1 MNGFD
6 SYEKA
11 LYTGDVEAA
20 REMENRYDEYPE
32 LAELDRHAAAR
43 GRAEAAE
50 RGLRTF
56 NGVAARTAGVVGSLA
71 TGNLPLA
78 SAIVGAGGAA
88 GNLAEGG
95 TVGEALAEGAVEGA
109 ANYAGGKLMELAG
122 KGIVAGARRV
132 VQSIDDSLTWGGGT
146 VDAAD
151 IRVAPRRRPAPAV
164 PSGKAYPSDE
174 QLMAMY
180 RKMDAREFE
189 AATGLKKTDFA
200 KYIEGKPAGQLPPS
214 DAEMSAMARAFGE
227 SVPTTD
233 FTPPWRTNADVTRRW
248 YEDLTARYGKDRADG
263 MLDVLFDENF
273 RRYFYGQNPQ
283 KTLADI
289 DKYREMRRI
298 VNAVTEPNEII
309 LGGSAGISS
318 EGTIFRGSAVPHDL
332 DFVGYLDN
340 ASRRTDYGS
349 EAATRAMVEALSD
362 RARIENSPIIR
373 KLREMYPEARNATFH
388 WPAYDWEIGDGFQ
401 YTPGVF
407 TVVKA
412 SPDVAPGGHVSRTI
426 STMLGG
432 NKVDIM
438 LQDGALGV
446 SRTNPRLGNTETAFD
461 WKRAYGAQRRKGL
474 RPKDAAD
481 IGRYADYSEDNP
493 VVDLGSHR
501 AQYNPF
507 AFADDLVNRDG
518 MPTVFD
524 METYPGSGERVPVVM
539 NTEGV
544 ILPLE
549 RPRLLETY
557 DPMHP
562 QNMARY
568 ANSPATAETHPLV
581 AIRGADRAIRDAPGY
596 PGGEYSPHIGIYPAD
611 KPEKFVDSVFEKGAI
626 NWFTNPDGT
635 YKDIV
640 VFPRK
645 AVDPA
650 TSVSNRLWD
659 EDAYTYT
666 LDRGALSRMSERDQ
680 LNIARTA
687 AGRRYGWASETP
699 FYTEIGNAYRNRI
712 YERNPWGVAPDM
724 KKMQEINMGGSAF
737 DGYGESMPT
746 GFAKDGLVIRGEE
759 IGKDPASARKKL
771 LDAIMQMRFAA
782 PAGLSVG
789 IGAGAASTQQ
799 ASKGGEAGPGKR
811 ESTAPTDEQLQ
822 EAAAFLRL
830 VIEKGFAKTDDEIE
844 KCERLARAIEAA
856 VGAEPVKPK
865 EAPIEARPLRPTA
878 ETQAAIDAG
887 KADEDE
893 DLFGRNGT
901 VETTEQDVEDFK
913 ADADKDLFGR
923 NGTVETT
930 AQDVE
935 DFKSNAD
942 RAAAQPAAP
951 VQEQPAPQV
960 AVQPQQEQ
968 PAPQV
973 AVQPQQ
979 EQPAQQAAV
988 QPRQEQLAPGL
999 ARSGSRSN
1007 ILEFNGRRISQREF
1021 DRIQAK
1027 FLEGGGAQQPQ
1038 AARPVQQPQVA
1049 ANGADDALKPNN
1061 LRQSTQVDSGRK
1073 DALGRPLDEYGRVIA

>member
-56 NGVAARTAGVVGSLA
+56 TGAAARTAGVVASLG

-78 SAIVGAGGAA
+78 SAIVGAGGAT

-109 ANYAGGKLMELAG
+109 ANYAGGKLLELAG
-122 KGIVAGARRV
+122 KGIVTGARRIAR
-132 VQSIDDSLTWGGGT
+132 SIDDSLTWGGGT

-151 IRVAPRRRPAPAV
+151 IGIPPRRRVPASPAV
-164 PSGKAYPSDE
+164 KPHPSDE
-174 QLMAMY
+174 RLTDMY
-180 RKMDAREFE
+180 QKMGDEEFE
-189 AATGLKKTDFA
+189 AATGLQKRDFA
-200 KYIEGKPAGQLPPS
+200 KHITDELPPS
-214 DAEMSAMARAFGE
+214 KFPSDSEMVAMARAYGANGPE
-227 SVPTTD
+227 RE
-233 FTPPWRTNADVTRRW
+233 FTPPWRANADATRSW
-248 YEDLTARYGKDRADG
+248 YEDLVARYGKERAHN

-273 RRYFYGQNPQ
+273 RRYFYGRNPQ
-283 KTLADI
+283 QTLADI

-298 VNAVTEPNEII
+298 VNAITEPNEII

-362 RARIENSPIIR
+362 RARVENSPIIR
-373 KLREMYPEARNATFH
+373 KLREMYPEARDATFH

-426 STMLGG
+426 STMIGG

-474 RPKDAAD
+474 RSKDAAD

-524 METYPGSGERVPVVM
+524 METFPGSGERVPVVM

-544 ILPLE
+544 ILPLD

-562 QNMARY
+562 QNMSRY
-568 ANSPATAETHPLV
+568 ADRPATAETHPLV
-581 AIRGADRAIRDAPGY
+581 AMRGANRAIRDVPGTE
-596 PGGEYSPHIGIYPAD
+596 GEYGPNIGVYRAD
-611 KPEKFVDSVFEKGAI
+611 KPEELVESIFKRGMK
-626 NWFTNPDGT
+626 NWFTNPDGS

-640 VFPRK
+640 IYDRS
-645 AVDPA
+645 AVDPKA
-650 TSVSNRLWD
+650 NISNRLWD
-659 EDAYTYT
+659 QDAYTLE
-666 LDRGALSRMSERDQ
+666 LDRQALSGLSRNDQ
-680 LNIARTA
+680 RNVSNASFRKS
-687 AGRRYGWASETP
+687 YGWGSEFP
-699 FYTEIGNAYRNRI
+699 MYSELGDAYRNRI
-712 YERNPWGVAPDM
+712 YEQNPAGVVPDM
-724 KKMQEINMGGSAF
+724 SMATAKNMYL
-737 DGYGESMPT
+737 GYGEAMPAR
-746 GFAKDGLVIRGEE
+746 FAKDGVVIRGEE
-759 IGKDPASARKKL
+759 IARDPEGSKKRL
-771 LDAIMQMRFAA
+771 LDAIMKMRFAA

-789 IGAGAASTQQ
+789 VGVGAASTQQ
-799 ASKGGEAGPGKR
+799 AAKGGESGRGKR
-811 ESTAPTDEQLQ
+811 ESTAPTDEQLR

-830 VIEKGFAKTDDEIE
+830 VVEKGFAKTDDEIE

-856 VGAEPVKPK
+856 VGAEPVRPK
-865 EAPIEARPLRPTA
+865 EAPLEARPLRPTA

-887 KADEDE
+887 EADE
-893 DLFGRNGT
+893 
-901 VETTEQDVEDFK
+901 
-913 ADADKDLFGR
+913 DKDLFGQ

-942 RAAAQPAAP
+942 PAAVQPAAP
-951 VQEQPAPQV
+951 G
-960 AVQPQQEQ
+960 
-968 PAPQV
+968 
-973 AVQPQQ
+973 Q
-979 EQPAQQAAV
+979 EQPAQQVAV
-988 QPRQEQLAPGL
+988 QLQQEQLAPGL
-999 ARSGSRSN
+999 TRSGSRSN
-1007 ILEFNGRRISQREF
+1007 ILEFNGRRVSQREF

-1049 ANGADDALKPNN
+1049 ANDADDALKPNK
-1061 LRQSTQVDSGRK
+1061 LRQTTQVDSGRK

>member
-11 LYTGDVEAA
+11 LYTGDVDAA
-20 REMENRYDEYPE
+20 REMEKRYDEYPE

-43 GRAEAAE
+43 GRVEAAE

-56 NGVAARTAGVVGSLA
+56 AGSAARTAGVVASLG

-151 IRVAPRRRPAPAV
+151 IRIAPRRRPAPAV

-180 RKMDAREFE
+180 KKMDAREFE
-189 AATGLKKTDFA
+189 AATGLEKTDFA
-200 KYIEGKPAGQLPPS
+200 KYIKGKPADQLPPS

-248 YEDLTARYGKDRADG
+248 YEDLTARYGKDRANG
-263 MLDVLFDENF
+263 MLDVLFNENF
-273 RRYFYGQNPQ
+273 RRYFYGRNPQ

-318 EGTIFRGSAVPHDL
+318 EGTIFRGTAVPHDL

-373 KLREMYPEARNATFH
+373 KLREMYPEARDATFH

-544 ILPLE
+544 ILPLD

-557 DPMHP
+557 DPTHP
-562 QNMARY
+562 QNMSRY
-568 ANSPATAETHPLV
+568 ADRSATAETHPLV
-581 AIRGADRAIRDAPGY
+581 AMRGANRAIRDVPGTE
-596 PGGEYSPHIGIYPAD
+596 GEYGPNIGVYRAD
-611 KPEKFVDSVFEKGAI
+611 KPEELVESVFKRGTG
-626 NWFTNPDGT
+626 NWFTNPDGS

-640 VFPRK
+640 IYDRS
-645 AVDPA
+645 AVDPKA
-650 TSVSNRLWD
+650 NISNRLWD
-659 EDAYTYT
+659 QDAYTLE
-666 LDRGALSRMSERDQ
+666 LDRRALSGLGRNDQ
-680 LNIARTA
+680 RNVSNASFRKS
-687 AGRRYGWASETP
+687 YGWSSEIP
-699 FYTEIGNAYRNRI
+699 MYSELGDAYRNRI
-712 YERNPWGVAPDM
+712 YEQNPAGVVPDM
-724 KKMQEINMGGSAF
+724 RVATAKNMYL
-737 DGYGESMPT
+737 GYGEAMPARFT
-746 GFAKDGLVIRGEE
+746 KDGVVIRGEE
-759 IGKDPASARKKL
+759 IARDPEGSKQRL
-771 LDAIMQMRFAA
+771 LDAIMKMRFAA

-789 IGAGAASTQQ
+789 IGVGAASTQQ
-799 ASKGGEAGPGKR
+799 AAKGGESGRGKR
-811 ESTAPTDEQLQ
+811 ESTAPTDEQLR

-830 VIEKGFAKTDDEIE
+830 VVEKGFAKTDDEIE

-865 EAPIEARPLRPTA
+865 GAPLEARPLRPTA

-887 KADEDE
+887 EADEDK

-901 VETTEQDVEDFK
+901 VETTAQDVEDFK
-913 ADADKDLFGR
+913 SNADKDLFGR

-951 VQEQPAPQV
+951 GQEQPAQQV
-960 AVQPQQEQ
+960 AVQPR
-968 PAPQV
+968 
-973 AVQPQQ
+973 Q

-988 QPRQEQLAPGL
+988 QPQQEQLAPGL

-1027 FLEGGGAQQPQ
+1027 FLEGGVAQQPQ

-1049 ANGADDALKPNN
+1049 ANDADDALKPNK
-1061 LRQSTQVDSGRK
+1061 LRQTTQVDSGRK

>member
-56 NGVAARTAGVVGSLA
+56 TGAAARTAGVVASLG

-109 ANYAGGKLMELAG
+109 ANYAGGKLLELAG
-122 KGIVAGARRV
+122 KGIVAGARRIAR
-132 VQSIDDSLTWGGGT
+132 SIDDSLTWGGGT

-151 IRVAPRRRPAPAV
+151 IRIAPRRRPSPAV

-180 RKMDAREFE
+180 KKMDAKEFE

-200 KYIEGKPAGQLPPS
+200 KYIEGKPADQLPPQLPPS

-248 YEDLTARYGKDRADG
+248 YEDLTARYGKDRANG
-263 MLDVLFDENF
+263 MLDVLFNENF

-362 RARIENSPIIR
+362 RARVENSPIIR
-373 KLREMYPEARNATFH
+373 KLREMYPEARDATFH

-407 TVVKA
+407 TVIKA
-412 SPDVAPGGHVSRTI
+412 SPDVTPGGRVSRTI

-432 NKVDIM
+432 NKVDII

-524 METYPGSGERVPVVM
+524 METFPGSGERVPVVM

-544 ILPLE
+544 ILPLD

-562 QNMARY
+562 QNMSRY
-568 ANSPATAETHPLV
+568 AGRPATAETHPLV
-581 AIRGADRAIRDAPGY
+581 AMRGANRAIRDVPGTE
-596 PGGEYSPHIGIYPAD
+596 GEYGPNIGVYRAD
-611 KPEKFVDSVFEKGAI
+611 KPEELVESIFKRGTK
-626 NWFTNPDGT
+626 NWFTNPDGS

-640 VFPRK
+640 IYDRS
-645 AVDPA
+645 AVDPQA
-650 TSVSNRLWD
+650 NISNRLWD
-659 EDAYTYT
+659 QDAYTLE
-666 LDRGALSRMSERDQ
+666 LDRPTLSGLSRNDQ
-680 LNIARTA
+680 RNFSNASFRKS
-687 AGRRYGWASETP
+687 YGWGSEFP
-699 FYTEIGNAYRNRI
+699 MYSELGDAYRNRI
-712 YERNPWGVAPDM
+712 YEQNPAGVVPDM
-724 KKMQEINMGGSAF
+724 GMATAKNMYL
-737 DGYGESMPT
+737 GYGEAMPAR
-746 GFAKDGLVIRGEE
+746 FAKDGVVIRGEE
-759 IGKDPASARKKL
+759 IARDPEGSKKRL
-771 LDAIMQMRFAA
+771 LDAIMKMRFAA

-789 IGAGAASTQQ
+789 VGVGAASTQQ
-799 ASKGGEAGPGKR
+799 AAKGGESGRGKR

-830 VIEKGFAKTDDEIE
+830 VVEKGFAKTDDEIE

-865 EAPIEARPLRPTA
+865 EAPLEARPLRPTA

-887 KADEDE
+887 KTDEE
-893 DLFGRNGT
+893 
-901 VETTEQDVEDFK
+901 
-913 ADADKDLFGR
+913 KDLFGQ

-942 RAAAQPAAP
+942 HAAAQPAAP
-951 VQEQPAPQV
+951 GPEQPAQQV

-968 PAPQV
+968 
-973 AVQPQQ
+973 
-979 EQPAQQAAV
+979 
-988 QPRQEQLAPGL
+988 LAPGL
-999 ARSGSRSN
+999 TRSGSRSN

-1038 AARPVQQPQVA
+1038 AAQPLHQPQDA
-1049 ANGADDALKPNN
+1049 ANDMDDALKPNK
-1061 LRQSTQVDSGRK
+1061 LRQTTQVDSGRK

>member
-11 LYTGDVEAA
+11 LYTGDVEAT
-20 REMENRYDEYPE
+20 REMESRYDEFPE
-32 LAELDRHAAAR
+32 LADLDRHAAAR
-43 GRAEAAE
+43 GRVEAAE
-50 RGLRTF
+50 RGLRAFT
-56 NGVAARTAGVVGSLA
+56 GAAARTAGVVASLG

-95 TVGEALAEGAVEGA
+95 TAGEALTEGAVEGA

-122 KGIVAGARRV
+122 KGIVAGARRIA
-132 VQSIDDSLTWGGGT
+132 QSLDDSLTWGGGT

-151 IRVAPRRRPAPAV
+151 IRIPPRRQVPASTSVKP
-164 PSGKAYPSDE
+164 YPSDE
-174 QLMAMY
+174 RLMDMY
-180 RKMDAREFE
+180 QKMGNGELE

-200 KYIEGKPAGQLPPS
+200 KYIEGKPADQLPPS

-227 SVPTTD
+227 SVPTAD

-248 YEDLTARYGKDRADG
+248 YEDLTARYGKDRANG
-263 MLDVLFDENF
+263 MLDVLFNENF
-273 RRYFYGQNPQ
+273 RRYFYGRNPQ
-283 KTLADI
+283 QTLADI

-298 VNAVTEPNEII
+298 VNAVTEPNEIV

-373 KLREMYPEARNATFH
+373 KLREMYPEARDATFH

-481 IGRYADYSEDNP
+481 IERYRDYSEDNP

-501 AQYNPF
+501 AQYDPF
-507 AFADDLVNRDG
+507 AFADDLVDGDG
-518 MPTVFD
+518 MPRVFD
-524 METYPGSGERVPVVM
+524 METYPGSGIRTPVVM

-666 LDRGALSRMSERDQ
+666 LNRGALSRMSERDQ
-680 LNIARTA
+680 RNIARTA

-724 KKMQEINMGGSAF
+724 KKMQEMNMGGSAY

-759 IGKDPASARKKL
+759 IGKDPAGARKKL
-771 LDAIMQMRFAA
+771 LDAIMKMRFAA

-789 IGAGAASTQQ
+789 IGVGAASTQQ
-799 ASKGGEAGPGKR
+799 AAKGGESGRGKR
-811 ESTAPTDEQLQ
+811 ESTAPTDEQLR

-830 VIEKGFAKTDDEIE
+830 VVEKGFAKTDDEIE

-865 EAPIEARPLRPTA
+865 EAPLEARPLRPTA

-887 KADEDE
+887 RADEDE
-893 DLFGRNGT
+893 
-901 VETTEQDVEDFK
+901 
-913 ADADKDLFGR
+913 DLFGR

-942 RAAAQPAAP
+942 PDAAQPVAP
-951 VQEQPAPQV
+951 G
-960 AVQPQQEQ
+960 QEQ

-979 EQPAQQAAV
+979 EQPAQQVAVQPRQEQPARQAAV
-988 QPRQEQLAPGL
+988 QPQQEQLAPGL

-1027 FLEGGGAQQPQ
+1027 FLEGGVAQQPQ
-1038 AARPVQQPQVA
+1038 AARPVRQPQVA
-1049 ANGADDALKPNN
+1049 ANDADDALKPNK
-1061 LRQSTQVDSGRK
+1061 LRQTTQVDSGRK